1 VEKVK
6 VELTKEHNQ
15 NIEVI
20 NEQHK
25 REIAE
30 LNSK

>member
-1 VEKVK
+1 MKT
-6 VELTKEHNQ
+6 ELTKENNQ

-20 NEQHK
+20 NQRHA